1 MTSPGSNGGE
11 QSFESTF
18 GSVRDARASLARFG
32 LDEDLAHR
40 AQLVVSELATNAV
53 MHSGAPFLLRVTQDQ
68 RCLRIEV
75 EDASGT
81 LPLEMEAGAMS
92 GRGLRIV
99 EALASHWG
107 AERRGEGKVVWA
119 ELTGPPPWAGP
130 PPGSLQLP

>member
-1 MTSPGSNGGE
+1 MTSQGTNDGE

-18 GSVRDARASLARFG
+18 GSVREARASLARLG
-32 LDEDLAHR
+32 LGEELVHQ
-40 AQLVVSELATNAV
+40 AQLVVSELATDAV
-53 MHSGAPFLLRVTQDQ
+53 IHSGAPFLLRVRHDP

-81 LPLEMEAGAMS
+81 LPWEMGPGTMS
-92 GRGLRIV
+92 GQGLRIV

-119 ELTGPPPWAGP
+119 ELTGPPRWTVP
-130 PPGSLQLP
+130 PSGGLPLP